1 MSDSPFSG
9 PLAGIRVVEFGQN
22 LAGPYCGQI
31 LAFLGAEV
39 VKVERPEGDDARKW
53 GPPFIEGDAVGF
65 IALNRGKKSIIC
77 DLGDAAQREALIERI
92 GAADVFVHN
101 LRADVPAKFG
111 IDGATLTKRFPR
123 LIYADLG
130 AFGHTGPWKDRPGYE
145 PIIQAVAGL
154 ISLNGDPSG
163 PEARIGVSIIDL
175 STGMWTAIGILAALA
190 RRSATGAGS
199 LVNTSLFESGLMWAS
214 NHVASYSVTGRMAP
228 RQGTGHPSLT
238 PYQAFECSDGPLMVC
253 PGNDR
258 LWRKFAEALGHPE
271 WPDEPRFRT
280 NVERMQHRELLL
292 GAIADIMRRESRSH
306 WSVKLDALGVPNGPL
321 NSVPQ
326 VLELAQVAAL
336 AMFAKPYAG
345 AGALFHSLPISFDGV
360 RAGGPQ
366 TAPKTGEHNGK
377 V

>member
-1 MSDSPFSG
+1 MSK
-9 PLAGIRVVEFGQN
+9 PLEGTKVVEFGQN

-31 LAFLGAEV
+31 LAFLGADV

-53 GPPFIEGDAVGF
+53 GPPFIEGDALSF
-65 IALNRGKKSIIC
+65 IALNRGKASITC
-77 DLGDAAQREALIERI
+77 DLGDGAEREALIERI

-111 IDGATLTKRFPR
+111 IDGTTLTRRFPK
-123 LIYADLG
+123 LVYADVG
-130 AFGHTGPWKDRPGYE
+130 AFGHLGPWKERPGYE

-175 STGMWTAIGILAALA
+175 STGMWTAIGVLAALA
-190 RRSATGAGS
+190 KRAATGQGS

-214 NHVASYSVTGRMAP
+214 NHVASYSVTGRMAA

-238 PYQAFECSDGPLMVC
+238 PYQAFECSDGPLMIC

-280 NVERMQHRELLL
+280 NVERMQQRDLLL
-292 GAIADIMRRESRSH
+292 GMISDIMKAKRRAH
-306 WSVKLDALGVPNGPL
+306 WSARLDALGVPNGPL
-321 NSVPQ
+321 NTVPQ
-326 VLELAQVAAL
+326 VMELAQVAAL
-336 AMFAKPYAG
+336 GMFAKPYAG
-345 AGALFHSLPISFDGV
+345 HDALFHGLPVSFDGV
-360 RAGGPQ
+360 RAGGSEV
-366 TAPKTGEHNGK
+366 APKIGEHNDRG
-377 V
+377 

>member
-1 MSDSPFSG
+1 MSK
-9 PLAGIRVVEFGQN
+9 PLAGIKVVEFGQN

-31 LAFLGAEV
+31 LAFLGADV

-53 GPPFIEGDAVGF
+53 GPPFVDGDSLSF
-65 IALNRGKKSIIC
+65 IALNRGKRSITC
-77 DLGDAAQREALIERI
+77 DLADKAEREALIERI

-111 IDGATLTKRFPR
+111 IDGPTLTQRFPH
-123 LIYADLG
+123 LVYADLG
-130 AFGHTGPWKDRPGYE
+130 AFGHVGPWKERPGYE

-175 STGMWTAIGILAALA
+175 STGMWTAIGVLAALA
-190 RRSATGAGS
+190 RRAATGQGS

-214 NHVASYSVTGRMAP
+214 NHIASYSVTGRMAP

-271 WPDEPRFRT
+271 WPDEPRFKT
-280 NVERMQHRELLL
+280 NVERMQHREPLL
-292 GAIADIMRRESRSH
+292 GMIYDIMKSESRAH
-306 WSVKLDALGVPNGPL
+306 WSTKLDALGVPNGPI
-321 NSVPQ
+321 NTVPQ
-326 VLELAQVAAL
+326 VLEQAQVAAL
-336 AMFAKPYAG
+336 GMLAMPYAG
-345 AGALFHSLPISFDGV
+345 SPALFHGLPVSFDGV
-360 RAGGPQ
+360 RAGGSE
-366 TAPKTGEHNGK
+366 TAPKIGEHNERD
-377 V
+377 

>member
-1 MSDSPFSG
+1 MSK
-9 PLAGIRVVEFGQN
+9 PLAGIKVVEFGQN

-53 GPPFIEGDAVGF
+53 GPPFIEGDSVGF
-65 IALNRGKKSIIC
+65 IALNRGKKSITC
-77 DLGDAAQREALIERI
+77 DLGDKAQREALIERI
-92 GAADVFVHN
+92 GAADVFIHN

-111 IDGATLTKRFPR
+111 IDGATLTRRFPR

-130 AFGHTGPWKDRPGYE
+130 AFGHAGPWKERPGYE

-175 STGMWTAIGILAALA
+175 STGMWTAIGVLAAIA
-190 RRSATGAGS
+190 QRAATGRGS

-214 NHVASYSVTGRMAP
+214 NHAANYSVTGRMAA

-238 PYQAFECSDGPLMVC
+238 PYQAFECSDGPLDDL
-253 PGNDR
+253 PGQRPAMAQVRRGAGPSRMAGRAALQDQRRAHAAPRPAAGHDR
-258 LWRKFAEALGHPE
+258 RHHEAQ
-271 WPDEPRFRT
+271 EPRLLVGQARCAG
-280 NVERMQHRELLL
+280 RAQRAAQHR
-292 GAIADIMRRESRSH
+292 A
-306 WSVKLDALGVPNGPL
+306 
-321 NSVPQ
+321 
-326 VLELAQVAAL
+326 
-336 AMFAKPYAG
+336 AG
-345 AGALFHSLPISFDGV
+345 AGACPGGGTRHV
-360 RAGGPQ
+360 RPALRRLETRCSTACPSAS
-366 TAPKTGEHNGK
+366 TANAPAEVAKAPKIGEHNGK

>member
-1 MSDSPFSG
+1 MSAK
-9 PLAGIRVVEFGQN
+9 PLEGIKVVEFGQN

-65 IALNRGKKSIIC
+65 IALNRGKKSITC
-77 DLGDAAQREALIERI
+77 DLGDRAQREALIESI
-92 GAADVFVHN
+92 GAADIFIHN

-111 IDGATLTKRFPR
+111 IDGPALTRRFPR

-130 AFGHTGPWKDRPGYE
+130 AFGHTGPWKERPGYE

-163 PEARIGVSIIDL
+163 PEARVGVSIIDL
-175 STGMWTAIGILAALA
+175 STGMWTAIGVLAALA
-190 RRSATGAGS
+190 RRSATGRGS

-214 NHVASYSVTGRMAP
+214 NHIASYSVTGKMAP

-238 PYQAFECSDGPLMVC
+238 PYQAFECSDGPLMIC

-258 LWRKFAEALGHPE
+258 LWRKFAEVLGHPE
-271 WPDEPRFRT
+271 WPDEPRFKT
-280 NVERMQHRELLL
+280 NVDRMQRRPELL
-292 GAIADIMRRESRSH
+292 GMIAEIMKGQSRAY
-306 WSVKLDALGVPNGPL
+306 WSKKLDALGVPNGPL
-321 NSVPQ
+321 NTVPE

-336 AMFAKPYAG
+336 GMLVKPYEES
-345 AGALFHSLPISFDGV
+345 GALFHGLPISIDGE

-366 TAPKTGEHNGK
+366 KAPKIGADNGK
-377 V
+377 S

>member
-1 MSDSPFSG
+1 MRANGARRSSRATPWASSRSIAARNRSPAIS
-9 PLAGIRVVEFGQN
+9 AT
-22 LAGPYCGQI
+22 
-31 LAFLGAEV
+31 
-39 VKVERPEGDDARKW
+39 RP
-53 GPPFIEGDAVGF
+53 
-65 IALNRGKKSIIC
+65 
-77 DLGDAAQREALIERI
+77 QREALIERI

-130 AFGHTGPWKDRPGYE
+130 AFGHAGPWKERPGYE

-175 STGMWTAIGILAALA
+175 STGMWTAIGVLAAIA
-190 RRSATGAGS
+190 QRAATGRGS

-214 NHVASYSVTGRMAP
+214 NHAANYSVTGRMAP

-238 PYQAFECSDGPLMVC
+238 PYQAFECSDGPLMIC

-271 WPDEPRFRT
+271 WPDEPRFKT
-280 NVERMQHRELLL
+280 NVERMQQRDLLL
-292 GAIADIMRRESRSH
+292 GMIADIMKHREPRLL
-306 WSVKLDALGVPNGPL
+306 VGQARCAGR
-321 NSVPQ
+321 
-326 VLELAQVAAL
+326 AQRAAQHR
-336 AMFAKPYAG
+336 AAG
-345 AGALFHSLPISFDGV
+345 AGARPGGGTRHVRPALRRLECAVPRPARQLRRRARGRQSPRRRRSASTTERSEVLRRAISPRSSGSIRARA
-360 RAGGPQ
+360 RAGCARGF
-366 TAPKTGEHNGK
+366 AR
-377 V
+377 